1 MERKITVTKQEKL
14 DDIHNRFT
22 LAIAERDAFTEK
34 GSDNYKVLS
43 SVSKDILTE
52 YTNGEHLRHGF
63 RLCGTKYHSATL
75 SDNERI

>member
-1 MERKITVTKQEKL
+1 MTKQEKL

-43 SVSKDILTE
+43 SVSKDILSE
-52 YTNGEHLRHGF
+52 YTNGKHLRHGF
-63 RLCGTKYHSATL
+63 RLYGGKYHSVVL
-75 SDNERI
+75 DDNETI